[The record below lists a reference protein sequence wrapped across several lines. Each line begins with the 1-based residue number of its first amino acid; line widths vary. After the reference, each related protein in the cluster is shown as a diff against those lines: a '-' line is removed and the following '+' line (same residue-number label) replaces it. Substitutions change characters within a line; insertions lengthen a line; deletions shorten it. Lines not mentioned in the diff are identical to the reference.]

1 MKMKALN
8 HLSAAELEELEMT
21 GTYDT
26 KQYRYW
32 YKADEDKTYRIEIKL
47 LGTTAA
53 LDPEN
58 WTEQ

>member
-1 MKMKALN
+1 METLSR
-8 HLSAAELEELEMT
+8 LSAEALEELKMT

-26 KQYRYW
+26 RRYRYW
-32 YKADEDKTYRIEIKL
+32 YKADEDKTYRINIKL

-58 WTEQ
+58 WVEQ

>member
-1 MKMKALN
+1 METLSR
-8 HLSAAELEELEMT
+8 LSAEALEELIMT

-26 KQYRYW
+26 KRYRYW
-32 YKADEDKTYRIEIKL
+32 YKADEDKIYRINIKL

>member
-1 MKMKALN
+1 MKTMSR
-8 HLSAAELEELEMT
+8 LSAEALEELEMT

-26 KQYRYW
+26 RRYRYW
-32 YKADEDKTYRIEIKL
+32 YKADEDKTYRINIKL

-58 WTEQ
+58 WVEQ

>member
-1 MKMKALN
+1 MN
-8 HLSAAELEELEMT
+8 TINRLSAEALEELNMT

-26 KQYRYW
+26 RRYRYW
-32 YKADEDKTYRIEIKL
+32 YKADEDKTYRINIKL